1 MKKILAY
8 VLLIIGSAALIFG
21 GYQFKERYEEEKD
34 LVERSESAL
43 EILQGLIPERKHV
56 SVYDD
61 GKDSLM
67 PVIEVNGLQLV
78 GYVEIPETGDM
89 FVIQSEY
96 GDPAV
101 SKMRDGNI
109 ACGTGVI
116 DTDRIGFDEIGIGM
130 TVRFTDVDG
139 YVYEFTADNICDERD
154 IVTGAK
160 LILYVKG
167 MSRKIQIA
175 CIEK

>member
-1 MKKILAY
+1 MAY
-8 VLLIIGSAALIFG
+8 LLLIIGSAALLFG
-21 GYQFKERYEEEKD
+21 GYLFIKRYDEEKD
-34 LVERSESAL
+34 LVSRSESAL
-43 EILQGLIPERKHV
+43 EILEGLIPERKHV

-78 GYVEIPETGDM
+78 GYLEIPETGNA
-89 FVIQSEY
+89 FVVQSEF

-116 DTDRIGFDEIGIGM
+116 DTNRIGFDAIGEGM
-130 TVRFTDVDG
+130 TVMFTDVDG
-139 YVYEFTADNICDERD
+139 YVYEFKVDIICNEND
-154 IVTGAK
+154 VLNGAK
-160 LILYVKG
+160 LILYAEG
-167 MSRKIQIA
+167 MSRTIQIG
-175 CIEK
+175 CLEK